1 MAKLLLIWAMKYI
14 ELNEGLTYK
23 VEYISDLNKSDGT
36 LRKLMYVIVIY
47 KLGWRWKFL
56 WKELLKIISEFTEKN
71 LCFIKV

>member
-14 ELNEGLTYK
+14 ELIEGLTYK

-47 KLGWRWKFL
+47 KLGWR
-56 WKELLKIISEFTEKN
+56 
-71 LCFIKV
+71 

>member
-47 KLGWRWKFL
+47 KLGWR
-56 WKELLKIISEFTEKN
+56 
-71 LCFIKV
+71 